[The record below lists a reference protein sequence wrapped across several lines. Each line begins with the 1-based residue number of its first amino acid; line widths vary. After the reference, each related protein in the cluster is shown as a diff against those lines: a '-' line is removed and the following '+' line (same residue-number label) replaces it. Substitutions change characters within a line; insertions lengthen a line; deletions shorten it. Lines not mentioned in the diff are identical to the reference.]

1 MDLLWTDLSEMPTK
15 YKISHPKA
23 QFTSLLAC
31 DLSPIFQGQTGQ
43 IDQKMPIISLNWC
56 QMIDPAP
63 PGLWWG
69 WGGGGGGGGVGVSGL
84 EGGGR

>member
-69 WGGGGGGGGVGVSGL
+69 WGVCVCLGWRGGGGGG
-84 EGGGR
+84 